1 MGILLISGRV
11 KQAQGPEGSRQKVF
25 KCFSSMSDGQYLSVA
40 DLTVP
45 SDFAVS
51 RDQTQT
57 SMAASTADG
66 NCLLLPSA
74 YQTQACIS
82 SVKHRSFFAAA
93 GSQAGVEIISIAI
106 FR

>member
-40 DLTVP
+40 DLTVL

-51 RDQTQT
+51 RD
-57 SMAASTADG
+57 
-66 NCLLLPSA
+66 
-74 YQTQACIS
+74 
-82 SVKHRSFFAAA
+82 
-93 GSQAGVEIISIAI
+93 
-106 FR
+106 